1 MYVRVVPLDDAHPT
15 RSIALAF
22 TTLIFPTF
30 LYRRAGSRAI
40 MLFTY
45 TAAVFAALQALTL
58 AQSTE
63 LSGKVGPLTSI
74 EDKKAVKTCDITDY
88 GGKTDSDISAA
99 INDAFAACKNGG
111 VVVIPSGNYN
121 LENWVL
127 LKNGKA
133 WGLQLDGIITRTGT
147 EEGNMIFI
155 EHTSDFELF
164 STTSKGA
171 IQGHGFEFHKDGSIS
186 GPRLLRLYDVSD
198 FAVHDIALVDSPS
211 FHLTIDTCKNGEIY
225 NMAIRGGAHG
235 GLDGI
240 SLWSENMWVHDVM
253 VTNKVGC
260 SRTPSLNG
268 ANRTDKRA
276 GRMRH
281 REVAL
286 EEHPRRERLLQLVRR
301 LRHGLSG
308 TRRRRLRHHLPQ
320 YLHGP
325 L

>member
-1 MYVRVVPLDDAHPT
+1 
-15 RSIALAF
+15 
-22 TTLIFPTF
+22 
-30 LYRRAGSRAI
+30 

-45 TAAVFAALQALTL
+45 TAAVFAALQTLTL

-88 GGKTDSDISAA
+88 GGKTDSDISSA
-99 INDAFAACKNGG
+99 INDAFAACKAGG
-111 VVVIPSGNYN
+111 VVVVPSGNYN

-133 WGLQLDGIITRTGT
+133 WALQLDGTITRTGT

-171 IQGHGFEFHKDGSIS
+171 IQGHGYEFHKDGSLS

-198 FAVHDIALVDSPS
+198 FAVHDIALVDSPA

-253 VTNKVGC
+253 VTNKVSRRAFDWRC
-260 SRTPSLNG
+260 SNS
-268 ANRTDKRA
+268 
-276 GRMRH
+276 
-281 REVAL
+281 
-286 EEHPRRERLLQLVRR
+286 
-301 LRHGLSG
+301 
-308 TRRRRLRHHLPQ
+308 
-320 YLHGP
+320 Y
-325 L
+325 

>member
-1 MYVRVVPLDDAHPT
+1 
-15 RSIALAF
+15 
-22 TTLIFPTF
+22 
-30 LYRRAGSRAI
+30 

-58 AQSTE
+58 AQSIE

-88 GGKTDSDISAA
+88 GGKTNSDISSA

-133 WGLQLDGIITRTGT
+133 WAIQLDGIITRTGT

-171 IQGHGFEFHKDGSIS
+171 IQGHGFEFHKDGSLD
-186 GPRLLRLYDVSD
+186 GPRLLRLYDVTYVVASSASARPKKLECQRNTYVLFTD
-198 FAVHDIALVDSPS
+198 ASLSVIFPS
-211 FHLTIDTCKNGEIY
+211 MILPWSTRRPSTLPLILARMARSTI
-225 NMAIRGGAHG
+225 
-235 GLDGI
+235 
-240 SLWSENMWVHDVM
+240 WPFV
-253 VTNKVGC
+253 
-260 SRTPSLNG
+260 
-268 ANRTDKRA
+268 
-276 GRMRH
+276 
-281 REVAL
+281 VAL
-286 EEHPRRERLLQLVRR
+286 TVVWMVFLCGRRTCGFMMLW
-301 LRHGLSG
+301 
-308 TRRRRLRHHLPQ
+308 
-320 YLHGP
+320 
-325 L
+325 

>member
-1 MYVRVVPLDDAHPT
+1 
-15 RSIALAF
+15 
-22 TTLIFPTF
+22 
-30 LYRRAGSRAI
+30 

-45 TAAVFAALQALTL
+45 TAAVFTALQALAL

-74 EDKKAVKTCDITDY
+74 KDKKAVKTCDITDF
-88 GGKTDSDISAA
+88 GGKTDSDISSA
-99 INDAFAACKNGG
+99 INDAFAACKTGG

-121 LENWVL
+121 LENWVA

-133 WGLQLDGIITRTGT
+133 WALQLDGVIARTGT
-147 EEGNMIFI
+147 AEGNMIFI

-171 IQGHGFEFHKDGSIS
+171 IQGHGFEFHKTGSIS

-198 FAVHDIALVDSPS
+198 FAVHDIALVDSPA
-211 FHLTIDTCKNGEIY
+211 FHLTVDTCENGEIY

-260 SRTPSLNG
+260 
-268 ANRTDKRA
+268 
-276 GRMRH
+276 
-281 REVAL
+281 
-286 EEHPRRERLLQLVRR
+286 
-301 LRHGLSG
+301 
-308 TRRRRLRHHLPQ
+308 
-320 YLHGP
+320 
-325 L
+325 